1 MKTAYV
7 YILANKKNGTL
18 YTGVTSNLMK
28 RLYEHKNDLIR
39 GFTSKYKVHN
49 LVYYEDTNDIRVA
62 IEREKEIKGWNRIK
76 KIQLIESVNPEWNDI
91 SDEWKM
97 DSSLRSE

>member
-7 YILANKKNGTL
+7 YILASKKNGTI

-39 GFTSKYKVHN
+39 GFTSKYKVHD
-49 LVYYEDTNDIRVA
+49 LVYYEDTNDIMVA

-76 KIQLIESVNPEWNDI
+76 KIQMIEAVNPEWKDL
-91 SDEWKM
+91 SQEWEM

>member
-7 YILANKKNGTL
+7 YILASKKNGTL
-18 YTGVTSNLMK
+18 YTGVTSDLMK
-28 RLYEHKNDLIR
+28 RLYE
-39 GFTSKYKVHN
+39 HN

-76 KIQLIESVNPEWNDI
+76 KIKLIESVNPEWKDI
-91 SDEWKM
+91 SEDWYM